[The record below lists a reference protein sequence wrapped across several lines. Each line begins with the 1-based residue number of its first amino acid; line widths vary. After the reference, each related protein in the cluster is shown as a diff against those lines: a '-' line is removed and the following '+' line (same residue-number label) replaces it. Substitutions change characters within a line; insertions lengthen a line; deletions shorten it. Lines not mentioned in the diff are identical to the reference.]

1 MTDREF
7 EELQAWVGR
16 KTKELERGLNQL
28 RVKYRGMSKEELRK
42 RLSIQDDETLKWIGS
57 DIVLPTEDYEVCQTA
72 KDLLKERDKTS

>member
-28 RVKYRGMSKEELRK
+28 RGKDRGMSKEEIRK
-42 RLSIQDDETLKWIGS
+42 RLSIQDDETLKWIS
-57 DIVLPTEDYEVCQTA
+57 TDIVLPNEDMRFA
-72 KDLLKERDKTS
+72 KRPKIY